1 MEKKVQADK
10 VQVYKV
16 RIDDEEGYLW
26 PIENRI
32 KEYSGSSIDRVASSI
47 IEDNN
52 FIRNELWGILN
63 RSADIKPD
71 QFKEIFDIPIESIK
85 WEPRTI
91 AGMIHKYDESL
102 HEVLNIEEARAR
114 LKKKE

>member
-1 MEKKVQADK
+1 MCHECRLHEKYGKKTVSTEAITLIYHGSKEKFDA
-10 VQVYKV
+10 
-16 RIDDEEGYLW
+16 
-26 PIENRI
+26 IEFMF
-32 KEYSGSSIDRVASSI
+32 KS
-47 IEDNN
+47 
-52 FIRNELWGILN
+52 
-63 RSADIKPD
+63 D